1 MNIDESLEISDEV
14 DLYFTPVKGV
24 SPHVIKAQN
33 DRDGLEAIN
42 KFGWLRAREIGNV
55 LWAKNPS
62 RHIAGARI
70 ARSWLE
76 RRLVMSKTL
85 PYGHGPAF
93 ILTKAGAD
101 FLVNEHG
108 ITAISGKKIGT
119 KIDGNSPE
127 CWQPTR
133 TWQHDLIANSFLTLC
148 MGSGYRVFSELDIS
162 REFLKASKIPDGL
175 FEYINNDGSKEWIAI
190 EVERANKYSSDKR
203 QLIKSILQASLYG
216 GIEFGEIL
224 VKKINIVYH
233 DPLLLDG
240 RGEKPTDHFSRLKRA
255 LEGSLRPGQTVDL
268 IGLPVLLKGGA
279 VIKINDPIVN
289 KVGYTL
295 DAMVKRLARP
305 DEWLDLDGGFSA
317 HWSVGTN
324 RSPYRLRIE
333 PISETK
339 NWLTFI
345 EGTFDGK
352 WKEIPERVWN
362 LTELGAKAAAIRR
375 LAELQDFRN
384 WVFDNHVCI
393 DGYELTPDDL

>member
-1 MNIDESLEISDEV
+1 MNTQETPEIGDDIHHSLPPFQG
-14 DLYFTPVKGV
+14 L
-24 SPHVIKAQN
+24 SPHVTSAEN

-55 LWAKNPS
+55 LWAHNPT
-62 RHIAGARI
+62 RHVAGARI
-70 ARSWLE
+70 ARRWLKSG
-76 RRLVMSKTL
+76 LVMSKPL

-93 ILTKAGAD
+93 LLTKAGAD
-101 FLVNEHG
+101 FLIKGHG
-108 ITAISGKKIGT
+108 IKAVSGKKTGDHVKV
-119 KIDGNSPE
+119 KIPGSWLPSY
-127 CWQPTR
+127 
-133 TWQHDLIANSFLTLC
+133 TWEHDLIANSFLSLC
-148 MGSGYRVFSELDIS
+148 MGSGYRVKSELEIRSD
-162 REFLKASKIPDGL
+162 FPKKPKIPDGL

-295 DAMVKRLARP
+295 DEMVKRLARP
-305 DEWLDLDGGFSA
+305 DEWLDIDGGFSA